1 MFAKTITFLGHVA
14 AGFPSPASD
23 YMEDKINLD
32 NALIKHP
39 TSTFLFQIEGES
51 MIGAFIPPNC
61 RVLVDRIAKAKNGSI
76 VLAVVDGEFTV
87 KRLTIQGTN
96 RKLEPA
102 NPKYKSIQITEDLQC
117 EIWGVVT
124 FIITDAKEV

>member
-1 MFAKTITFLGHVA
+1 MFSKAITFLGHVP

-23 YMEDKINLD
+23 YLEDSINLD
-32 NALIKHP
+32 RALIKHP
-39 TSTFLFQIEGES
+39 NSTFLFQIDGES
-51 MIGAFIPPNC
+51 MTGAFIPPNC
-61 RVLVDRIAKAKNGSI
+61 RVLVDRMVKPGNGSI

-87 KRLTIQGTN
+87 KRLTILGTD

-102 NPKYKSIQITEDLQC
+102 NPKYKAIQITEDLQC

-124 FIITDAKEV
+124 YIITDAKEV